1 MQAALMAGR
10 PGWIYGC
17 RCCQSSRMAW
27 LECQQLL
34 MPFRQALSGTGA
46 GRFLWEPMEQ
56 LMPQIL
62 SPVMRAPGLSS
73 LGLQQKTHRRQGMT
87 APALTPEFM
96 AVAGHQQSRL
106 TPSARVRRPSVHPP
120 EFRVRN
126 SRVQWPVVGAQQNL
140 AGRGHP
146 KADSRCGQQQQ
157 RSGPGSRGQTVAGT
171 LRILKRWP

>member
-1 MQAALMAGR
+1 
-10 PGWIYGC
+10 
-17 RCCQSSRMAW
+17 
-27 LECQQLL
+27 
-34 MPFRQALSGTGA
+34 MPFREALSGTGA
-46 GRFLWEPMEQ
+46 GRFLREAMKQ
-56 LMPQIL
+56 LTPQFVSSVIG
-62 SPVMRAPGLSS
+62 APGLGS
-73 LGLQQKTHRRQGMT
+73 LGLQQKTHRRQGMI
-87 APALTPEFM
+87 APALTSEFM

-106 TPSARVRRPSVHPP
+106 TPAARVRRPSVHPP

-171 LRILKRWP
+171 FLILKRWP